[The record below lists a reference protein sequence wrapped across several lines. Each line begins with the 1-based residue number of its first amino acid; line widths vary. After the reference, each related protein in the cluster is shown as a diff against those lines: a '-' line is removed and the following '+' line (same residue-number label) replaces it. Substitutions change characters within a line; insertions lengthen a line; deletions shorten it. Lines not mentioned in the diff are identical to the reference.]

1 MKQEAL
7 QAGDAQ
13 GAGHFGAVDDSAQ
26 FLAVSERLAS
36 LPDCQAIE
44 QELKTALGMSG
55 VRGHRLWRRLRGVL
69 LKRGCIEEFI
79 GQHNS
84 KPVKC
89 IRLLKPWAP
98 EDSGESGDD
107 DDVRGG
113 IQGRQLAEETID
125 RQILRAI
132 LDAGRFSV
140 GSPILGI
147 VAIDVYR
154 NSAFKESC
162 SIHPSTG
169 EEGITVSDA
178 HTALGLNLKRNA
190 SRLKE
195 LQQRYGL
202 TSATTNQGR
211 MLVGRYR
218 APAALLERYRASQR
232 GLSGVAAP
240 AARLAPATDATP
252 ERPGVPESAHA
263 DAAPSTQRPCGEMHH
278 ARIQWL
284 VEEIARV
291 GFMLVVELGRFLA
304 RAESERLGKPL
315 AQPPDRKT
323 CNRVVQRAVESNTLA
338 VRSGCW
344 CVCVGGEGCVIN
356 TIGGMRSW
364 MRR

>member
-1 MKQEAL
+1 
-7 QAGDAQ
+7 
-13 GAGHFGAVDDSAQ
+13 
-26 FLAVSERLAS
+26 
-36 LPDCQAIE
+36 
-44 QELKTALGMSG
+44 
-55 VRGHRLWRRLRGVL
+55 
-69 LKRGCIEEFI
+69 
-79 GQHNS
+79 
-84 KPVKC
+84 
-89 IRLLKPWAP
+89 
-98 EDSGESGDD
+98 
-107 DDVRGG
+107 
-113 IQGRQLAEETID
+113 
-125 RQILRAI
+125 
-132 LDAGRFSV
+132 
-140 GSPILGI
+140 
-147 VAIDVYR
+147 
-154 NSAFKESC
+154 
-162 SIHPSTG
+162 
-169 EEGITVSDA
+169 
-178 HTALGLNLKRNA
+178 
-190 SRLKE
+190 
-195 LQQRYGL
+195 
-202 TSATTNQGR
+202 

-344 CVCVGGEGCVIN
+344 RVYVCGGRGA
-356 TIGGMRSW
+356 
-364 MRR
+364 

>member
-107 DDVRGG
+107 EDVRGG

-125 RQILRAI
+125 RQILKAI
-132 LDAGRFSV
+132 LDAGR
-140 GSPILGI
+140 
-147 VAIDVYR
+147 
-154 NSAFKESC
+154 
-162 SIHPSTG
+162 
-169 EEGITVSDA
+169 
-178 HTALGLNLKRNA
+178 
-190 SRLKE
+190 
-195 LQQRYGL
+195 
-202 TSATTNQGR
+202 
-211 MLVGRYR
+211 
-218 APAALLERYRASQR
+218 
-232 GLSGVAAP
+232 
-240 AARLAPATDATP
+240 
-252 ERPGVPESAHA
+252 
-263 DAAPSTQRPCGEMHH
+263 
-278 ARIQWL
+278 
-284 VEEIARV
+284 
-291 GFMLVVELGRFLA
+291 
-304 RAESERLGKPL
+304 
-315 AQPPDRKT
+315 
-323 CNRVVQRAVESNTLA
+323 
-338 VRSGCW
+338 
-344 CVCVGGEGCVIN
+344 CVGGEWGTIIENILKIAAIYIYKNNTSTNHSTSIN
-356 TIGGMRSW
+356 RQAKRASRSRTRT
-364 MRR
+364 RRWA

>member
-1 MKQEAL
+1 MQNLENRGLVTKHPAVVAQPRNNNFFSNHVQTNVIHLTRFAPNVSRATRLMVCGEWIALGAVHVHLKARYPTCQPCTPPQDLKFLDPGVKQEAL
-7 QAGDAQ
+7 QASDAQ
-13 GAGHFGAVDDSAQ
+13 GAGHFGTVDDSAQ

-107 DDVRGG
+107 EDVRGG

-154 NSAFKESC
+154 NSAFKN
-162 SIHPSTG
+162 H
-169 EEGITVSDA
+169 
-178 HTALGLNLKRNA
+178 ALFTHRQAKKA
-190 SRLKE
+190 SRS
-195 LQQRYGL
+195 R
-202 TSATTNQGR
+202 TRT
-211 MLVGRYR
+211 
-218 APAALLERYRASQR
+218 
-232 GLSGVAAP
+232 
-240 AARLAPATDATP
+240 
-252 ERPGVPESAHA
+252 
-263 DAAPSTQRPCGEMHH
+263 
-278 ARIQWL
+278 
-284 VEEIARV
+284 
-291 GFMLVVELGRFLA
+291 
-304 RAESERLGKPL
+304 
-315 AQPPDRKT
+315 
-323 CNRVVQRAVESNTLA
+323 
-338 VRSGCW
+338 
-344 CVCVGGEGCVIN
+344 
-356 TIGGMRSW
+356 
-364 MRR
+364 RRWA